1 MPGWLNYHFGFF
13 LLATVPVSI
22 SIKTIFSGKHGKQPI
37 HRAMQLTIAITI
49 LVNIVLGPLGSLK
62 IVANYRMNYP
72 YGAALSYISINY
84 PAGLVYT
91 PDEDLALLFHD
102 RVALAPWAEKFL
114 DMTPSMRSLLPAQQ
128 ALLTD
133 YQFSVAVKSGNNC
146 TNWRPSGDFV
156 DSTKHLSSL
165 RKKMGNIC
173 IFDEG

>member
-1 MPGWLNYHFGFF
+1 
-13 LLATVPVSI
+13 
-22 SIKTIFSGKHGKQPI
+22 
-37 HRAMQLTIAITI
+37 MQLTIAITI
-49 LVNIVLGPLGSLK
+49 LVNIVLGTLGSLK